1 MNLAWIALST
11 AVGIGFGYATLGTL
25 SLFKLGWQLWWL
37 EPLIAVAVGIGCF
50 VLCHKI
56 ATGQNKTPIAN
67 RGERAIWRLAYRQGW
82 ELSLEQILAETMLEE
97 NAALTALHELEN
109 KGQAVL
115 TAPNTWRLQS

>member
-1 MNLAWIALST
+1 MNLVWMALSI

-50 VLCHKI
+50 MLCHKI
-56 ATGQNKTPIAN
+56 ANLQRQTPITN
-67 RGERAIWRLAYRQGW
+67 RGERVIWRLAYRQGW
-82 ELSLEQILAETMLEE
+82 ELSLDQILAETMLEE
-97 NAALTALHELEN
+97 NAALAALHELEH

-115 TAPNTWRLQS
+115 TAPNIWKLQS